1 MKFNIDEKV
10 IFASSIIEAPKTEVK
25 KKSATVK
32 KETYHETYY

>member
-1 MKFNIDEKV
+1 MVFNIDEKV
-10 IFASSIIEAPKTEVK
+10 VFASSIIEKPKAEVI